1 MALVRCVE
9 CQKEISDSSVA
20 CAGCGMPTKKS
31 IDQHEQNLL
40 LNAAIKRE
48 KLDLPITNII
58 RVKTISFLWF
68 LVTFALLNVLNVM
81 FIAFLFHGVF
91 QFPGTLPLI
100 CMVLGTAAI
109 SALLHCGYKID
120 YVDSDA
126 YLLRLCGYGC
136 LAYISTF
143 IVPILVSWRDS
154 DVDSFI
160 SGSLMFGCGGLFQLV
175 GIQQLVPISDLEKTK
190 PD

>member
-1 MALVRCVE
+1 MALVRCIE

-100 CMVLGTAAI
+100 CVVLGTAAI
-109 SALLHCGYKID
+109 LALLNCGYKID
-120 YVDSDA
+120 YVDSEA
-126 YLLRLCGYGC
+126 YLLHLCGYGC
-136 LAYISTF
+136 INYIVTF
-143 IVPILVSWRDS
+143 IFPILVLDGS

-160 SGSLMFGCGGLFQLV
+160 SGSLMFLFGGICQLV
-175 GIQQLVPISDLEKTK
+175 GIQQLVQTSDLEKTK

>member
-1 MALVRCVE
+1 MALVRCIE

-68 LVTFALLNVLNVM
+68 LVTFALLNVLKRHVYS
-81 FIAFLFHGVF
+81 LS
-91 QFPGTLPLI
+91 FPWGF
-100 CMVLGTAAI
+100 
-109 SALLHCGYKID
+109 S
-120 YVDSDA
+120 
-126 YLLRLCGYGC
+126 
-136 LAYISTF
+136 
-143 IVPILVSWRDS
+143 
-154 DVDSFI
+154 I
-160 SGSLMFGCGGLFQLV
+160 SGDSSFNLYGFGDSGDFSLITLW
-175 GIQQLVPISDLEKTK
+175 I
-190 PD
+190 